1 MRALVQRVHK
11 ASVTSEDRLLGSIG
25 IGFLVLLG
33 VADSDTEEDF
43 QYVLKKIPSLRVF
56 SDQEGKMNLSVRDVG
71 GAILLV
77 SQFTLIADT
86 KKGNRP
92 SFIGAA
98 RPEKAKPI
106 YERFAEALRAE
117 GIHVET
123 GEFGA
128 DMDVELVNHGPVT
141 IMIDSRER

>member
-11 ASVTSEDRLLGSIG
+11 ANVTSGERLLGAIE

-33 VADSDTEEDF
+33 VAEHDTEEDF
-43 QYVLKKIPSLRVF
+43 EYILKKVLALRIF
-56 SDQEGKMNLSVRDVG
+56 SDQEGKMNLSIRDVG

-77 SQFTLIADT
+77 SQFTLIAET

-98 RPEKAKPI
+98 RPEKAKPM
-106 YERFAEALRAE
+106 YERFAEALRAA
-117 GIHVET
+117 GVRVET

-141 IMIDSRER
+141 IWLDSREK